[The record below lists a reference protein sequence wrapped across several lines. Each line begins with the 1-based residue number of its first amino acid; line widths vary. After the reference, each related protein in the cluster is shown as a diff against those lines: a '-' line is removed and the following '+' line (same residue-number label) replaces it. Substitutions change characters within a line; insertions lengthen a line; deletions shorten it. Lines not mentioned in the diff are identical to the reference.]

1 MAKLDAAHEDTE
13 EAPILDEVSA
23 LLKQVSV
30 GTPCRGLS
38 GCVAPLAS
46 SNLTHARGDGMHC
59 SPLDDCSALRFDG
72 TGLHCALR
80 CVAVHVALHRNPSQ
94 AILHSDEKHPPSL
107 HLMATLCERRAELRQ
122 CEACLRCEPPRALH
136 RHRSGACACGDWDSV

>member
-59 SPLDDCSALRFDG
+59 SPLDDCCALQFDG
-72 TGLHCALR
+72 TGLHCAMRYNSHCDALQFTLPCIAIHRRRSYTRTRSTRRR
-80 CVAVHVALHRNPSQ
+80 C
-94 AILHSDEKHPPSL
+94 
-107 HLMATLCERRAELRQ
+107 T
-122 CEACLRCEPPRALH
+122 
-136 RHRSGACACGDWDSV
+136 